1 MRSTNLVI
9 LWTALVLIL
18 ASNVEAG
25 HGERL
30 IRRLMKTNR
39 KLIDLEIW
47 KHDNIAKFVGGGFN
61 EHRFYCDPTTHWP
74 GFKDNNKIAGRD
86 FDHGEWAGNFG
97 HDTVTQHENDTL
109 NGDEDP
115 TTHWPDFKDNNKIAC
130 CDFDHGDEDP
140 KDYCLSHGHR
150 YRPPPCNPSLGH
162 DEPPK

>member
-25 HGERL
+25 HEERL

-39 KLIDLEIW
+39 KLINHEIG

-61 EHRFYCDPTTHWP
+61 EHRFCC
-74 GFKDNNKIAGRD
+74 
-86 FDHGEWAGNFG
+86 
-97 HDTVTQHENDTL
+97 
-109 NGDEDP
+109 DP
-115 TTHWPDFKDNNKIAC
+115 TTHWPDFKDNNKIAGR
-130 CDFDHGDEDP
+130 DFDHGDEDP
-140 KDYCLSHGHR
+140 KDFCLSHGHR
-150 YRPPPCNPSLGH
+150 TRPPPCNPSLGH